1 MPASSAIFCRLLP
14 YAVHDG
20 AHNMAADEVLLEQAG
35 AGIASLRFY
44 GWSAPTVTLGY
55 FQAHNARLAGLPWVR
70 RPSGGMMLLHHH
82 ELTYALALPAG
93 LPWHCGSAWLRRM
106 HEIMA
111 AALAEFGIR
120 ARLHELPD
128 THPETPLCF
137 RHVTAGDL
145 LIGGAK
151 VAGSAQRR
159 HRGSVMQH
167 GGIVLAQSPFTP
179 ALPGIHE
186 LTGRVLAAEELV
198 TSISV
203 AFEKETGWHLRSGDW
218 DEAEHRRIEEL
229 VREKYATAAWNE
241 KR

>member
-20 AHNMAADEVLLEQAG
+20 AHNMAADEVLLERAG
-35 AGIASLRFY
+35 AGVASLRFY
-44 GWSAPTVTLGY
+44 GWSVPTVSLGY
-55 FQAHNARLAGLPWVR
+55 FQPHTARLAGLPWVR
-70 RPSGGMMLLHHH
+70 RPSGGMMLVHHH
-82 ELTYALALPAG
+82 ELTCALALPAG
-93 LPWHCGSAWLRRM
+93 LPWQGGSAWLRRM
-106 HEIMA
+106 HQIIA
-111 AALAEFGIR
+111 ASLTEFGIH
-120 ARLHELPD
+120 ARLHEPPD
-128 THPETPLCF
+128 AHPETALCF

-159 HRGSVMQH
+159 HRGSLMQH

-179 ALPGIHE
+179 GVPGLRE
-186 LTGRVLAAEELV
+186 LTGRVLGAEELI
-198 TSISV
+198 TSIRD
-203 AFEKETGWHLRSGDW
+203 AFEKETAWRLRSGDW
-218 DEAEHRRIEEL
+218 DESEHGQIEEL